1 MTWKE
6 ARGKTRHTQPDLVL
20 ETVSSLGLEGP
31 MTIQSRGCGSPGD
44 FISLPSSFLNM
55 HTNLTREQAG
65 SQARQLGH
73 QFVKLRF
80 GVFDEQGFRTRV
92 RRVSSRTALS
102 GEHN

>member
-1 MTWKE
+1 
-6 ARGKTRHTQPDLVL
+6 
-20 ETVSSLGLEGP
+20 

-65 SQARQLGH
+65 KQARQLGH

-80 GVFDEQGFRTRV
+80 GVFDEQGFPGD
-92 RRVSSRTALS
+92 ALYPAHYKVD
-102 GEHN
+102 GH